1 MNTSTLTTLR
11 TDQVT
16 TMLETKGLCPGDFEW
31 TVAQS
36 EFSRDTVVSRLLHRG
51 SVCSFL
57 FDVDEH
63 GRPCHVFTNP
73 AEGRPRAG
81 RASGWPQQLRKVGD
95 WVDAIV
101 FPAGLP
107 RSIGAS
113 APIGMG
119 SGGIAGKQF
128 AILETR
134 MDEIYRAGISLGR
147 KDLIN
152 LSAGLVAGQV
162 VQVACPP
169 ARTEAMWN
177 DASTIVASTL
187 QQIWSAV
194 QGNY

>member
-1 MNTSTLTTLR
+1 
-11 TDQVT
+11 
-16 TMLETKGLCPGDFEW
+16 
-31 TVAQS
+31 
-36 EFSRDTVVSRLLHRG
+36 
-51 SVCSFL
+51 
-57 FDVDEH
+57 
-63 GRPCHVFTNP
+63 
-73 AEGRPRAG
+73 
-81 RASGWPQQLRKVGD
+81 
-95 WVDAIV
+95 
-101 FPAGLP
+101 
-107 RSIGAS
+107 
-113 APIGMG
+113 MG